1 MTNHF
6 KKYLSLFL
14 GLIILLN
21 FHPVYAANFND
32 DLREIRAEI
41 NRDNLQYAIKK
52 IKKIKISNENEQEK
66 IDLLFG
72 DIYLKINQIDK
83 AEEFYQKTFFTS
95 NEEIEARTFIGL
107 AEVRLAQGKLSDA
120 IKYAEQSIQINPNKI
135 RPKII
140 LAIAKKRIGE
150 SEESIKILNELYDN
164 RKDAEVALAI
174 SDYYSSFDD
183 SNQAINIL
191 EEFIKRDPNNI
202 KVLDQLAGLYLFD
215 GNKYQA
221 IEYKL
226 KVYKYYKFNRNKRK
240 QKQAKAWI
248 LSVDPKYFD
257 KPLKAKKEN
266 NKEEKKELEKKEQE
280 KKEQEKKEQE
290 KKELEKKEQ
299 EKKELEKKEQEKKEL
314 EEYEEEEITNY
325 DDNKVTPNYED
336 FAFAPNGSGSGFIVG
351 DGKYVITNH
360 HVING
365 ANKIAVRNGIGK
377 VTEAKVAAIS
387 KDYDLAILELSNPYP
402 KDYSIDAKNFVP
414 PRPGEDV
421 ISIGYPGIGL
431 TYDLPTITQGIVS
444 KVFEDS
450 SKTIDPF
457 LWGTFFTT
465 VRINPGNSG
474 GPIFNLKG
482 QLIGVSVAMLN
493 KKNWKKEF
501 GSDITDMGIAIKSNM
516 IKEVFKHDKSV
527 TVKSVKY
534 DKATIYEKMLP
545 SIALVVV
552 YR

>member
-1 MTNHF
+1 MTNLI
-6 KKYLSLFL
+6 KRYLSLFL
-14 GLIILLN
+14 SLIILLN
-21 FHPVYAANFND
+21 FHPVNAANFND

-41 NRDNLQYAIKK
+41 NRDNLQDAIKK

-95 NEEIEARTFIGL
+95 NEEIEAKTFIGL

-140 LAIAKKRIGE
+140 LAIAKTRIGE
-150 SEESIKILNELYDN
+150 GEESIKILNELYDN

-183 SNQAINIL
+183 STQAIKIL

-202 KVLDQLAGLYLFD
+202 KVLDQLASLHLFD
-215 GNKYQA
+215 GNKEKA

-226 KVYKYYKFNRNKRK
+226 IVYKYYEFNRNRNK

-257 KPLKAKKEN
+257 KPVKVKKED
-266 NKEEKKELEKKEQE
+266 KKEQE
-280 KKEQEKKEQE
+280 EYQED
-290 KKELEKKEQ
+290 
-299 EKKELEKKEQEKKEL
+299 
-314 EEYEEEEITNY
+314 EISNY
-325 DDNKVTPNYED
+325 DDNKVTPNYEE
-336 FAFAPNGSGSGFIVG
+336 FAFAPSGHGSGFVVG
-351 DGKYVITNH
+351 NGKYVITNH
-360 HVING
+360 HVIDG
-365 ANKIAVRNGIGK
+365 AKKVAVRNGIGK
-377 VTEAKVAAIS
+377 VTEATVAAIS

-402 KDYSIDAKNFVP
+402 KSYSIDAKDFVTP
-414 PRPGEDV
+414 KAGDDV
-421 ISIGYPGIGL
+421 ISIGYPGIGI
-431 TYDLPTITQGIVS
+431 TYEQPTITQGIIS
-444 KVFEDS
+444 KVFDDEMG
-450 SKTIDPF
+450 IF
-457 LWGTFFTT
+457 LTT
-465 VRINPGNSG
+465 AAINSGNSG
-474 GPIFNLKG
+474 GPLFNLNGK
-482 QLIGVSVAMLN
+482 LVGVSFAALD
-493 KKNWKKEF
+493 KKKWLDEM
-501 GSDITDMGIAIKSNM
+501 GQIPTDMGYAIKSNM

-527 TVKSVKY
+527 PVKSAKY

-552 YR
+552 LLDD

>member
-1 MTNHF
+1 MANLF
-6 KKYLSLFL
+6 KRYLSLFL
-14 GLIILLN
+14 SLIILLN
-21 FHPVYAANFND
+21 FNPVNAANFND

-41 NRDNLQYAIKK
+41 NRDNLQEAIKR

-120 IKYAEQSIQINPNKI
+120 IKYAEQSIQINANKI

-140 LAIAKKRIGE
+140 LAIAKTRIGE
-150 SEESIKILNELYDN
+150 GEESIKILNELYDN

-183 SNQAINIL
+183 SKQAINIL

-202 KVLDQLAGLYLFD
+202 KVLDQLASLHLFD
-215 GNKYQA
+215 GNKKKA

-226 KVYKYYKFNRNKRK
+226 IVYKYYEFNRNRNK

-248 LSVDPKYFD
+248 LSIDPKYFD
-257 KPLKAKKEN
+257 KPVKVKKED
-266 NKEEKKELEKKEQE
+266 KKEQE
-280 KKEQEKKEQE
+280 EYQED
-290 KKELEKKEQ
+290 
-299 EKKELEKKEQEKKEL
+299 
-314 EEYEEEEITNY
+314 EISNY
-325 DDNKVTPNYED
+325 DDNKVTPNYEE
-336 FAFAPNGSGSGFIVG
+336 FAFAPSGHGSGFVVG
-351 DGKYVITNH
+351 NGKYVITNH
-360 HVING
+360 HVIDG
-365 ANKIAVRNGIGK
+365 AKKVAVRNGIGK
-377 VTEAKVAAIS
+377 VTEATVAAIS

-402 KDYSIDAKNFVP
+402 KSYSIDAKDFVTP
-414 PRPGEDV
+414 KAGDDV
-421 ISIGYPGIGL
+421 ISIGYPGIGI
-431 TYDLPTITQGIVS
+431 TYEQPTITQGIIS
-444 KVFEDS
+444 KVFDDEMG
-450 SKTIDPF
+450 IF
-457 LWGTFFTT
+457 LTT
-465 VRINPGNSG
+465 AAINSGNSG
-474 GPIFNLKG
+474 GPLFNLNGK
-482 QLIGVSVAMLN
+482 LVGVSFAALD
-493 KKNWKKEF
+493 KKKWLDEM
-501 GSDITDMGIAIKSNM
+501 GQIPTDMGYAIKSNM

-527 TVKSVKY
+527 PVKSAKY

-552 YR
+552 LLDD

>member
-1 MTNHF
+1 MTNLL
-6 KKYLSLFL
+6 KRYLSLFL
-14 GLIILLN
+14 SLIILLN
-21 FHPVYAANFND
+21 FHTVYAANFND

-41 NRDNLQYAIKK
+41 NRDNLQDAIKK

-140 LAIAKKRIGE
+140 LAIAKTRIGE
-150 SEESIKILNELYDN
+150 GEESIKILNELYDN

-183 SNQAINIL
+183 SAQAINIL
-191 EEFIKRDPNNI
+191 EEFIKRNPNNI
-202 KVLDQLAGLYLFD
+202 KVLDQLASLHLFS
-215 GNKYQA
+215 GNKEKA

-226 KVYKYYKFNRNKRK
+226 KVYKYYEFNRNRNK

-257 KPLKAKKEN
+257 KPVKVKKED
-266 NKEEKKELEKKEQE
+266 KKEQE
-280 KKEQEKKEQE
+280 EYQED
-290 KKELEKKEQ
+290 
-299 EKKELEKKEQEKKEL
+299 
-314 EEYEEEEITNY
+314 EISNY
-325 DDNKVTPNYED
+325 DDNKVTPNYEE
-336 FAFAPNGSGSGFIVG
+336 FAFAPSGHGSGFIVG
-351 DGKYVITNH
+351 NGKYVITNH
-360 HVING
+360 HVIDG
-365 ANKIAVRNGIGK
+365 AKKVAVRNGIGK
-377 VTEAKVAAIS
+377 VTEATVAAIS

-402 KDYSIDAKNFVP
+402 KSYSIDAKDFVTP
-414 PRPGEDV
+414 KAGDDI
-421 ISIGYPGIGL
+421 ISIGYPGIGI
-431 TYDLPTITQGIVS
+431 TFEQPTITQGIIS
-444 KVFEDS
+444 KVFDDEMG
-450 SKTIDPF
+450 IF
-457 LWGTFFTT
+457 LTT
-465 VRINPGNSG
+465 AAINSGNSG
-474 GPIFNLKG
+474 GPLFNLYGK
-482 QLIGVSVAMLN
+482 LVGVSFAALD
-493 KKNWKKEF
+493 KKKWLDEM
-501 GSDITDMGIAIKSNM
+501 GQIPTDMGYAIKSNM

-527 TVKSVKY
+527 PVKSAKY

-552 YR
+552 LLDD